1 MGKISGTT
9 TGNSSNLGA
18 FSISGS
24 SLASQNTPI
33 PIPKPH
39 VPEVAVMPP
48 NRSPAKILNKIRSN
62 SSTTQPKPQKQAR
75 DCVEEFVNRAD
86 SLKNAVMALPKVQ
99 QILAAS
105 KRTRTI
111 TSIAPTDSIQI
122 PAHPKPKMLTKMLT
136 AKAKK
141 HKQAKNQTSGNE
153 SLPTTFTSFNNI
165 HSAAQTKF
173 IAPIAS
179 TNLTT
184 PTMPI
189 TPTTPT
195 TPAKPIDPPPKT
207 QSETKRAGSS
217 KSTAGSKTFSLTKN
231 KVGSSTSTPAK
242 CTPGFRITTF
252 AKNAPG
258 PKPSK
263 PIWRI

>member
-24 SLASQNTPI
+24 SLASQTIPI
-33 PIPKPH
+33 PIPKPP
-39 VPEVAVMPP
+39 VPEVAAMPP

-99 QILAAS
+99 QILGNLPDPIIVMINS
-105 KRTRTI
+105 SRSLHKHN
-111 TSIAPTDSIQI
+111 I
-122 PAHPKPKMLTKMLT
+122 PGHPKPKMLT

-141 HKQAKNQTSGNE
+141 RKQAKNQTSGNE
-153 SLPTTFTSFNNI
+153 SLPTTFTSVNNI
-165 HSAAQTKF
+165 NSAAQTKS

-184 PTMPI
+184 PAMPI
-189 TPTTPT
+189 TPTTA
-195 TPAKPIDPPPKT
+195 AKPIDPPPKT
-207 QSETKRAGSS
+207 KSEPKTADSS
-217 KSTAGSKTFSLTKN
+217 KSTAGSKMFSLTKN
-231 KVGSSTSTPAK
+231 KVESSTSTPAN

-252 AKNAPG
+252 AKSAPG

-263 PIWRI
+263 PIWRT

>member
-24 SLASQNTPI
+24 SLASQTIPI
-33 PIPKPH
+33 PIPKPP
-39 VPEVAVMPP
+39 VPEVAAMPP

-105 KRTRTI
+105 KRTRTT
-111 TSIAPTDSIQI
+111 TSIAPTDSMQI
-122 PAHPKPKMLTKMLT
+122 PAHPKPKMLTAM
-136 AKAKK
+136 AKK
-141 HKQAKNQTSGNE
+141 RKQAKNQTSGNE

-165 HSAAQTKF
+165 HSAVQTKS

-195 TPAKPIDPPPKT
+195 KPIDPPPKT
-207 QSETKRAGSS
+207 KSEPKTAGSS
-217 KSTAGSKTFSLTKN
+217 KSTASSKTFSLTKN
-231 KVGSSTSTPAK
+231 KVGSSTSTPAN

-252 AKNAPG
+252 AKSAPG

-263 PIWRI
+263 PIWRT